1 MLTNLYFNSEKIQK
15 SNEELIR
22 LNKEIRKMYECI
34 DDQIREEETLA
45 MKIRIHDSFGR
56 SLLAVRQLLE
66 EEAEPEKMKGQ
77 LKTIRQTAQILLG
90 NMEEVQDE
98 NKESITE
105 KAEKLGITVFVTGK
119 HAGGR
124 ISEVIDRPGDYGMY
138 DQLCKARRWNQGV
151 CKDNK
156 Q

>member
-1 MLTNLYFNSEKIQK
+1 
-15 SNEELIR
+15 
-22 LNKEIRKMYECI
+22 MYECI
-34 DDQIREEETLA
+34 DEQIREEETLA

-105 KAEKLGITVFVTGK
+105 KAEKLGITVFVTGSMPEEEYQK
-119 HAGGR
+119 LLIDQAIMECMTNCARHAGGTR
-124 ISEVIDRPGDYGMY
+124 VFVKITNNKV
-138 DQLCKARRWNQGV
+138 LCKVQITNNGKKPAEGSQEAE
-151 CKDNK
+151 D
-156 Q
+156 